1 MLKRVVVFVYGV
13 ASYGVFFATFLYA
26 VGFIGNLVVPKTM
39 DSPSR
44 MPFLY
49 ALGIDVLLLGIFA
62 VQHSV
67 MARPWFKRAWT
78 RIVPEPA
85 ERSTYVLFSSLALI
99 ALFAF
104 WQPLGGMVWDIQN
117 PTARMVMYQLFGLG
131 FGLVLIATFLI
142 NHFDLFGLRQVWLY
156 LIGKPYTQL
165 TFRTPLFYKYIRHPL
180 YVGWFMAFWFTP
192 TMTGAHLL
200 FAVMTTVYI
209 LMAIR
214 WEESDLIESHGEQ
227 YIQYRESVPMFIPN
241 GSTARISGAEANQR
255 LRRKQRRRI
264 AMSQISTTARERI
277 QAQGFC
283 GLSDATYAQINYPL
297 RLAPGIMMVWVAVGT
312 ALASAHILWALV
324 PFTALGAILTGHPF
338 DVLYNQGLRYL
349 MGTQELPRYGLR
361 RRFAFAVATIMVS
374 LAAGDSKQACPC
386 SATSSEGQS
395 WPLLA

>member
-13 ASYGVFFATFLYA
+13 ASYGVFFTTFLYA
-26 VGFIGNLVVPKTM
+26 VGFLGNLVVPKTM

-44 MPFLY
+44 MPFWY

-78 RIVPEPA
+78 RIVLEPA

-104 WQPLGGMVWDIQN
+104 WQPLGGTAWNIEN
-117 PTARMVMYQLFGLG
+117 PTGRLVMYQLFGLG
-131 FGLVLIATFLI
+131 FGMVLIATFLI

-156 LIGKPYTQL
+156 LMGKPYTQL

-214 WEESDLIESHGEQ
+214 WEEKDLIASHGEQ
-227 YIQYRESVPMFIPN
+227 YIRYRESVPMFLPT
-241 GSTARISGAEANQR
+241 GSTMPRMDTETNQPAAE
-255 LRRKQRRRI
+255 K
-264 AMSQISTTARERI
+264 
-277 QAQGFC
+277 
-283 GLSDATYAQINYPL
+283 
-297 RLAPGIMMVWVAVGT
+297 
-312 ALASAHILWALV
+312 
-324 PFTALGAILTGHPF
+324 
-338 DVLYNQGLRYL
+338 
-349 MGTQELPRYGLR
+349 
-361 RRFAFAVATIMVS
+361 
-374 LAAGDSKQACPC
+374 AA
-386 SATSSEGQS
+386 
-395 WPLLA
+395 